1 MGTVYMVTG
10 AVFEFLTHGILGT
23 ITSLLMDDPDLNPQV
38 FQTNNSILRS
48 GRVSATGLPI
58 PVGHNLWVT
67 GHSWVF
73 RPVFIFF
80 HVR

>member
-1 MGTVYMVTG
+1 MQQEVM
-10 AVFEFLTHGILGT
+10 IGT

-67 GHSWVF
+67 GHLWVF
-73 RPVFIFF
+73 KPVYLFIFMSDKHNKLIF
-80 HVR
+80 

>member
-1 MGTVYMVTG
+1 MNQSVV
-10 AVFEFLTHGILGT
+10 GT
-23 ITSLLMDDPDLNPQV
+23 ITSLLTDDPDPNPRV

-67 GHSWVF
+67 GHSRVF
-73 RPVFIFF
+73 KPVFIFF
-80 HVR
+80 TSDKT